1 MPIKTFNSFLL
12 AVALMSSVFFLNS
25 CDKDAE
31 NASLKFHWHNQLG
44 DLPVAYNLAFETE
57 NGRQF
62 SLSGCHY
69 YVSNI
74 VLIQEDGTELPIG
87 DTVFLVSPAERDYE
101 LGMVPTGNYKGFK
114 FMLGV
119 DSLRNHADPTL
130 QPVGSPLA
138 VQTPS
143 MHWSWNS
150 GYLFF
155 RLEGMVDST
164 ATSDQAPN
172 KEFSYHVGTDA
183 LSRQIDFSTS
193 AFSVSGK
200 EGDENEIGIIFD
212 ILKVLEDIDLTTE
225 FSSHTFDNLPLATKI
240 ADSWQDAITVEEE

>member
-1 MPIKTFNSFLL
+1 
-12 AVALMSSVFFLNS
+12 MSSVFFLNS

-101 LGMVPTGNYKGFK
+101 LGMRLQAITKALNLCSVST
-114 FMLGV
+114 
-119 DSLRNHADPTL
+119 SLRNHADPTL

-150 GYLFF
+150 GYLLF

-172 KEFSYHVGTDA
+172 KEFSYHV
-183 LSRQIDFSTS
+183 ST
-193 AFSVSGK
+193 
-200 EGDENEIGIIFD
+200 
-212 ILKVLEDIDLTTE
+212 T
-225 FSSHTFDNLPLATKI
+225 H
-240 ADSWQDAITVEEE
+240 